1 MTPDPAYFLPDA
13 TRLQSS
19 LRTRLPHFPH
29 IRWVSETDSTNAQL
43 LKMARQD
50 SGPSLRPWL
59 LGAHLQSE
67 GRGRAGRQWQNQSGS
82 HLMLS
87 CAFDIFLPTRQLA
100 TLSPLIGM
108 ASCEALRSLLDPK
121 QQHKL
126 TMKWPNDVLWEG
138 KKLAGILVETTKAST
153 SPASPDHHV
162 VIIGIGLNLQDGAT
176 LSQHLN
182 RPIADWGMLAM
193 ESERAAHATCADIV
207 TQLAQSYY
215 LSLNHVTAKGFAD
228 LPERYRKVDHL
239 LGQHI
244 HIIHNDQVLHTG
256 IAQGINEAGFLLLRH
271 PSGEELAV
279 SVGEVSVRPQ
289 R

>member
-1 MTPDPAYFLPDA
+1 MPDFAYSLPDA
-13 TRLQSS
+13 ARLQSA

-29 IRWVSETDSTNAQL
+29 IRWVNETDSTNAQL

-59 LGAHLQSE
+59 LGAHSQSQ
-67 GRGRAGRQWQNQSGS
+67 GRGRAGRSWQNQAGS

-87 CAFDIFLPTRQLA
+87 CAFDIFLPARQLA

-121 QQHKL
+121 QHHKL
-126 TMKWPNDVLWEG
+126 TMKWPNDVLWQG
-138 KKLAGILVETTKAST
+138 AKLAGILVETTKAST
-153 SPASPDHHV
+153 SPASTDHHV
-162 VIIGIGLNLQDGAT
+162 VIIGIGLNLGNAAE
-176 LSQHLN
+176 LSQHLH
-182 RPIADWGMLAM
+182 RPIADWGMLAA
-193 ESERAAHATCADIV
+193 ESERAARASCTDIV
-207 TQLAQSYY
+207 SNLAQSYY

-239 LGQHI
+239 LGQHV
-244 HIIHNDQVLHTG
+244 HIIHNEQVLHTG
-256 IAQGINEAGFLLLRH
+256 IAQGINEAGYLLLRH
-271 PSGEELAV
+271 PSGDELAV